1 MKTLSRILYVKK
13 ASLLILVILFTVV
26 YTARSNV
33 GATNNSSTSDLIND
47 VTALKLGLGGYTIGT
62 ILTEDQV
69 TFAKNNLEENAY
81 EGTYKFRAND
91 IFVVADDSSNMIL
104 AIYQRQEKIDRDQMK
119 LVISMLMTEF
129 HEPTTMAHDKLVYWA
144 YSKDGKISDATY
156 LDAKHTGKLD
166 VIATVKLNS
175 TVGIF
180 PDKTTGSPEESSE
193 SKVEE
198 QPLADIYILISSPP
212 LLEGFLKQKE

>member
-1 MKTLSRILYVKK
+1 MKTLSHILYAKK

-26 YTARSNV
+26 FSVGPNA
-33 GATNNSSTSDLIND
+33 GATNNSSTSDLINA
-47 VTALKLGLGGYTIGT
+47 VTALKLGFRGYIIGT
-62 ILTEDQV
+62 ILTQDQV

-81 EGTYKFRAND
+81 EGTYKFRDND
-91 IFVVADDSSNMIL
+91 IYVVADNSSNMIL
-104 AIYQRQEKIDRDQMK
+104 ALYQRQEKIDRNQMK
-119 LVISMLMTEF
+119 QVISMLMTEF

-144 YSKDGKISDATY
+144 YSKDGKISDTTY

-198 QPLADIYILISSPP
+198 QSLADIYILISSPP
-212 LLEGFLKQKE
+212 LLESFLKQRE